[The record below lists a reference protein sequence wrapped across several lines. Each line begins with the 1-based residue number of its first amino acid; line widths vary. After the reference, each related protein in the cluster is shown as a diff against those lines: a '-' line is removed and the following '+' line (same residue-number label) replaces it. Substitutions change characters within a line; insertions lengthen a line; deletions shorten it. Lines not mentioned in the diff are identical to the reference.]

1 MLRDAICYARDD
13 DALLISLDAGRSWRP
28 TGTRIRRDLPVYY
41 LYHTSLLAYG
51 SQTDS
56 LWYSHDSGTTW
67 QPLVDDAI
75 PSGLKVLD
83 LFTLPD
89 DRIYMV
95 LKNPANKGGATIFRT
110 VKGPVSEVEGG
121 PGELPDVLLLR

>member
-1 MLRDAICYARDD
+1 MDD
-13 DALLISLDAGRSWRP
+13 
-28 TGTRIRRDLPVYY
+28 T
-41 LYHTSLLAYG
+41 
-51 SQTDS
+51 
-56 LWYSHDSGTTW
+56 
-67 QPLVDDAI
+67 I
-75 PSGLKVLD
+75 PSGLKVID